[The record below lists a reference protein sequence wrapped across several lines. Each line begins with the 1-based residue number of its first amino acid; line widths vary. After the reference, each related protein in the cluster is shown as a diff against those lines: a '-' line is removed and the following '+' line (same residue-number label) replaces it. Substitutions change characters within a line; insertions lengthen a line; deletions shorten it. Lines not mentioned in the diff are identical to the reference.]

1 MVSTMEAIE
10 IMKEAKNVERS
21 LNQNDIGWFKGKVK
35 NLHNELHGRKPM
47 GSSFY
52 RPVKNTATGNN
63 VMEHVL
69 TIGMPGANTGWS
81 VSQNNALASLGI
93 GALGTTSLALA
104 FTNFEKSQNGGAAA
118 NKKQRRRA
126 LAQLVFGGACF
137 ALLSPGTYQW
147 PIQGSVGTSRPRGPF
162 VARNTAIN

>member
-1 MVSTMEAIE
+1 MEAIE

-21 LNQNDIGWFKGKVK
+21 LNQNDIGWFKRKAK

-81 VSQNNALASLGI
+81 VSQNNALASFGI

-126 LAQLVFGGACF
+126 LGQLIGAGICF
-137 ALLSPGTYQW
+137 AILSPGTYQW
-147 PIQGSVGTSRPRGPF
+147 PIQGSSGDSNPRTTGPL
-162 VARNTAIN
+162 INNPAT